1 MSKRTNTPRKA
12 SRSKKT
18 SKRLVAKKARLAL
31 KANRDKRK
39 G

>member
-18 SKRLVAKKARLAL
+18 AKRLVAKKVRLAL
-31 KANRDKRK
+31 KVNRDKNK